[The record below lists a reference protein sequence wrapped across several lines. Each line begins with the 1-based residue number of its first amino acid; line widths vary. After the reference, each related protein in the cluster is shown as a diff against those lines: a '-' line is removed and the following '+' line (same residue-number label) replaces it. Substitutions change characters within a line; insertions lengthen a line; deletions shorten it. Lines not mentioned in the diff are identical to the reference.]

1 MHALILPRLALQ
13 VALIVFWSFAIP
25 NVNADYAIPPGRSIS
40 WYPAGLDVVG
50 GIRTSFRRTTT
61 IRRLHPD
68 GSVDDSGTINAAIA
82 AARPNTL
89 LTIPAGTYL
98 IRNDIIMKSGV
109 ALRGAQACLP
119 PWLPAA
125 NGNATTLL
133 MSNGTKIFFNGGYR
147 ENSWM
152 PRPQSGRSITSGYTQ
167 GSTSL
172 TLSSVVGLSTGDYI
186 CVYQNKDAAAID
198 DKGYTWLGEDSG
210 PDPHVWA
217 QYTKITNI
225 AGNVITIDPPLY
237 QVTPNPTGQ
246 AVRKQTFGVSMAG
259 LENMRLQ
266 GDNTNYRMIWLRFS
280 QFCWIKG
287 VETYDVGANS
297 SGSPHVWTEFC
308 YANEYRRNY
317 FHHGAG
323 HDSGANYGIEFYHWN
338 SRHKVEDN
346 IVRETRHSIVFEG
359 GGTGCVMLYNYTDDN
374 WESVQGHPTTRD
386 ASFVSEDQVANHGAH
401 PYMNLWEGNWA
412 ACWWGDYTQG
422 SSSYITAFRN
432 SFSGKQTSYS
442 LTNPWLWSVIEVEKY
457 NRYFNLIGN
466 IVGNTSMTNG
476 TVIDDGSGGSRPT
489 MFRFGYSS
497 AGGSHTDSLP
507 YSTVILHG
515 NYDFV
520 SDSVH
525 DWASPDHT
533 LPISLYYTAKP
544 AFFGNLAWPPYNST
558 APTDNERERIPA
570 GYRFVNGADPP
581 PLHPHPT
588 ASPTPAGSSG

>member
-1 MHALILPRLALQ
+1 VHALILPRLALQ

-25 NVNADYAIPPGRSIS
+25 NVNADYAIPAARRIS

-109 ALRGAQACLP
+109 VLRGAQACLP

-152 PRPQSGRSITSGYTQ
+152 PRRQSGRSIMSGYTQ
-167 GSTSL
+167 GSASL
-172 TLSSVVGLSTGDYI
+172 TLASVVGLSAGDYI
-186 CVYQNKDAAAID
+186 CVYQNKDTAAID

-246 AVRKQTFGVSMAG
+246 SVRKQTFGVSMAG
-259 LENMRLQ
+259 LENMRLY

-359 GGTGCVMLYNYTDDN
+359 GGTGCVVLYNYTDDN
-374 WESVQGHPTTRD
+374 WESVQGQPTTRD
-386 ASFVSEDQVANHGAH
+386 ASFLSEDQVGNHGAH

-442 LTNPWLWSVIEVEKY
+442 LTNPWLWSVIEVETY

-466 IVGNTSMTNG
+466 IVGNPTMIGG
-476 TVIDDGSGGSRPT
+476 TVINNGGGGPLPT

-520 SDSVH
+520 SDSIH

-533 LPISLYYTAKP
+533 LPISLYYPVRP

-558 APTDNERERIPA
+558 SPTINGRERIPA

-588 ASPTPAGSSG
+588 ASPTPAGPSG

>member
-1 MHALILPRLALQ
+1 
-13 VALIVFWSFAIP
+13 
-25 NVNADYAIPPGRSIS
+25 
-40 WYPAGLDVVG
+40 LDVIG
-50 GIRTSFRRTTT
+50 GIPTTHAHTTT
-61 IRRLHPD
+61 IIGLHPD
-68 GSVDDSGTINAAIA
+68 GSVNDAGTINAAIA
-82 AARPNTL
+82 AAAYDTVL
-89 LTIPAGTYL
+89 IIPAGTYR
-98 IRNDIIMKSGV
+98 IDNDINMRDGII
-109 ALRGAQACLP
+109 LRGAHP
-119 PWLPAA
+119 FAA
-125 NGNATTLL
+125 PFMPSADPTATTL
-133 MSNGTKIFFNGGYR
+133 MMNGTKIFFRGGDR
-147 ENSWM
+147 TTNWF
-152 PRPQSGRSITSGYTQ
+152 PGIQLGIPITSGYTQ
-167 GSTSL
+167 GSANL
-172 TLSSVVGLSTGDYI
+172 TLSSVVGLSTGNYI
-186 CVYQNKDAAAID
+186 CVYQNKDTAAID

-246 AVRKQTFGVSMAG
+246 SVRKQTFGITHAG
-259 LENMRLQ
+259 VEDMRLY
-266 GDNTNYRMIWLRFS
+266 GNNNNYKSIWMQFC
-280 QFCWIKG
+280 QFCWVKG
-287 VETYDVGANS
+287 VEMFQTGGTNS
-297 SGSPHVWTEFC
+297 SGSPHIWTEFC

-317 FHHGAG
+317 LHVGG
-323 HDSGANYGIEFYHWN
+323 SHDSGCNYGIEFYHWN

-374 WESVQGHPTTRD
+374 WESVQGQPTTRD
-386 ASFVSEDQVANHGAH
+386 SSFLSEDQVGNHGAH

-422 SSSYITAFRN
+422 SSSYLTALRN
-432 SFSGKQTSYS
+432 AFSGKQTDYS
-442 LTNPWLWSVIEVEKY
+442 LMNPWLWTVIEVETY

-466 IVGNTSMTNG
+466 IVGNATMTGG
-476 TVIDDGSGGSRPT
+476 TVINNGGGGPLPT

-520 SDSVH
+520 SDSIH

-533 LPISLYYTAKP
+533 LSMSLYYTAKP
-544 AFFGNLAWPPYNST
+544 AFFGSLTWPPYDST
-558 APTDNERERIPA
+558 APTNNGRERTPA